1 MLKIGSDK
9 INGTKAAMG
18 IGGGSRQ
25 SRRKCRPMSGAQLG
39 RVREEASSALF
50 SKSEKR
56 VLIWEKRP

>member
-50 SKSEKR
+50 
-56 VLIWEKRP
+56 